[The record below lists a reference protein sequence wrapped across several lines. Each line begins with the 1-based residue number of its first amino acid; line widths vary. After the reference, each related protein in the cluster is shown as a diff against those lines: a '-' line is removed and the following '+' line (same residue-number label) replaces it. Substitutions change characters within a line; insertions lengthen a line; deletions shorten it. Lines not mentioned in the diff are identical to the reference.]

1 MSKENQSCLSKRDV
15 FEFQKRTISRM
26 ADYIYDL
33 EDNLSDGSCT
43 DLAKVK
49 SEAAW
54 LKKALEVELEGI
66 ISIAEEYHGL

>member
-1 MSKENQSCLSKRDV
+1 
-15 FEFQKRTISRM
+15 M